1 MNRQIIAIE
10 PREASSVTPGDRVII
25 DTLTRTVTAVD
36 LTPRMTTLTLDTDSG
51 APWRS
56 TITLPR
62 DVTVLMVLTIDVPE
76 VIRITWE
83 ALSISEDTLPSWV
96 DRLDAYADIVSRL
109 GRAVG
114 NGGGH

>member
-1 MNRQIIAIE
+1 MNHQIIAIE
-10 PREASSVTPGDRVII
+10 PREASSVIPGDRVII

-36 LTPRMTTLTLDTDSG
+36 LTPRLTTLTLGPDSG

-56 TITLPR
+56 MITLPR
-62 DVTVLMVLTIDVPE
+62 DVTVLTVLTIDVPE

-83 ALSISEDTLPSWV
+83 ALGIIEDTFPSCA
-96 DRLDAYADIVSRL
+96 DRLDAYADVVRRL

-114 NGGGH
+114 NGGGR

>member
-1 MNRQIIAIE
+1 MNQQIIAVE
-10 PREASSVTPGDRVII
+10 PREASSVAPGDRVII

-62 DVTVLMVLTIDVPE
+62 DVTVLTVLTIDVPE
-76 VIRITWE
+76 VIRLTWE
-83 ALSISEDTLPSWV
+83 ALGISEDTFPSWA
-96 DRLDAYADIVSRL
+96 DRLDAYADVVRRL

-114 NGGGH
+114 NGGGR

>member
-1 MNRQIIAIE
+1 MNHQIIAVE
-10 PREASSVTPGDRVII
+10 PREASSVAPGDRVII
-25 DTLTRTVTAVD
+25 DTLARTVTAVD
-36 LTPRMTTLTLDTDSG
+36 LTPRLTTLTLDTDSG

-62 DVTVLMVLTIDVPE
+62 DVTVMMVLAIDVPE

-83 ALSISEDTLPSWV
+83 ALGISVDTYPSWA
-96 DRLDAYADIVSRL
+96 DRLDAYADVVRRL

-114 NGGGH
+114 NGGGR

>member
-62 DVTVLMVLTIDVPE
+62 DVTVLTVLTIDVPE

-83 ALSISEDTLPSWV
+83 ALGISEDTLPSCA
-96 DRLDAYADIVSRL
+96 DRLDAYADIVRRL
-109 GRAVG
+109 GRAVR
-114 NGGGH
+114 NGVGR

>member
-1 MNRQIIAIE
+1 MNQQIIAIE
-10 PREASSVTPGDRVII
+10 PREASSVAPGDRVII

-62 DVTVLMVLTIDVPE
+62 DVTVLTVLTIDVPE
-76 VIRITWE
+76 VIRLTWE
-83 ALSISEDTLPSWV
+83 ALGIEDTFPSWA
-96 DRLDAYADIVSRL
+96 DRLDAYADVVRRL

-114 NGGGH
+114 NGGGR